1 MSYINRSVCR
11 LTSLPSKVPRFTH
24 PEPSSLAIH
33 PLHTNHLQWTLPQ
46 TPKSSARN
54 NSWLCPACLALCPHF
69 LKHGASN
76 RSPCTPPRCLLSSL
90 PRAKPRY
97 ALPPHLT
104 FPARWCLP
112 FPTAPQGA
120 LKIGHSL
127 PPVIDRDAPTEPSV
141 FSFSPADDEGVW
153 PQFHIARRVQ

>member
-1 MSYINRSVCR
+1 MDAATNAKILRKEQ
-11 LTSLPSKVPRFTH
+11 LMALPSVSCSLSALPQARCLEQVSLH
-24 PEPSSLAIH
+24 PSSMSAQLAAE
-33 PLHTNHLQWTLPQ
+33 
-46 TPKSSARN
+46 SE
-54 NSWLCPACLALCPHF
+54 
-69 LKHGASN
+69 
-76 RSPCTPPRCLLSSL
+76 
-90 PRAKPRY
+90 AKVRF
-97 ALPPHLT
+97 APHLT